1 MTTVACRSGLAGKL
15 QVGKRQSATV
25 LKLMVGSLIV
35 KIWKQITDKNVAS
48 VSEETLNGVLKFYR
62 ENFTEIN
69 EGRFKSY
76 THFFKRTTYVYV
88 DENEVRGYGLYYVM
102 ASLSKRGLERVATL
116 YSFTVDNKYQGLG
129 IGTKILQKSLLE
141 MQLNSIDR
149 VILYVAAD
157 NEPAIGL
164 YEKMGFRVTEEV
176 MDVCGPG
183 KQCHQMELFFS
194 N

>member
-1 MTTVACRSGLAGKL
+1 M
-15 QVGKRQSATV
+15 
-25 LKLMVGSLIV
+25 
-35 KIWKQITDKNVAS
+35 WKKITDKNVAN
-48 VSEETLNGVLKFYR
+48 VSEETLNGVLKLYR

-69 EGRFKSY
+69 EARFKLY
-76 THFFKRTTYVYV
+76 TRFFKRTTYVYV
-88 DENEVRGYGLYYVM
+88 DENEVRGYCLYYVM
-102 ASLSKRGLERVATL
+102 ASLSKRGLARVATL

-129 IGTKILQKSLLE
+129 IGTKLLEKSLLE
-141 MQLNSIDR
+141 MQLHSIDR

-164 YEKMGFRVTEEV
+164 YEKMGFKATEEV

-183 KQCHQMELFFS
+183 KQCYQMELFFS